1 MSAIVCGK
9 RSFFEDI
16 DAASSSPAAASPPA
30 YKKFR
35 CSSSTSPVRFTY
47 PTPIQM
53 SLVDQL
59 KALFPDLEIQILE
72 KALEESLNDL
82 DLAKKNLH
90 EFCLGHANGMTGT
103 SAEENALGHANDMT
117 GTSAEENETMER
129 VVTQTD
135 GDSVPLQEPQ
145 TQNNL
150 PADGAEWVDLFVR
163 EMINATSIDDA
174 KSRAATILESL
185 EKSISSR
192 ARVEAAHSFH
202 KENVMLKEQIEVVLR
217 DNIILKRAV
226 AIQHERQ
233 KENDEKNQEVQ
244 HLKQL
249 LAQYQEQLRTLEA
262 NNYALTLRL
271 QHAQMSNSIPRRFHP
286 DVF

>member
-16 DAASSSPAAASPPA
+16 DAAASSPAAASPPA

-35 CSSSTSPVRFTY
+35 CSSSTSPVRCTY
-47 PTPIQM
+47 YPPVLT
-53 SLVDQL
+53 SSVDQL
-59 KALFPDLEIQILE
+59 KALFPGLEIQLLE
-72 KALEESLNDL
+72 KALEESINDV
-82 DLAKKNLH
+82 DLAVKNLH
-90 EFCLGHANGMTGT
+90 EFCLEHANGKTSI
-103 SAEENALGHANDMT
+103 SAEENA
-117 GTSAEENETMER
+117 TMEK
-129 VVTQTD
+129 VATQI
-135 GDSVPLQEPQ
+135 GGNSVPLPEPQ

-163 EMINATSIDDA
+163 EMSNATSIDDA
-174 KSRAATILESL
+174 RSRAASILESL
-185 EKSISSR
+185 ERSISSR
-192 ARVEAAHSFH
+192 ASVEAAQSLQ
-202 KENVMLKEQIEVVLR
+202 KENVMLKEQIEVLVR

-249 LAQYQEQLRTLEA
+249 LGQYQEQFRSLEA
-262 NNYALTLRL
+262 SNYALTLRL
-271 QHAQMSNSIPRRFHP
+271 QHAQLSNSIPGRFHP

>member
-16 DAASSSPAAASPPA
+16 DATASSPDSASPPA

-47 PTPIQM
+47 SPPVQT
-53 SLVDQL
+53 SSVDQL
-59 KALFPDLEIQILE
+59 KALFPELEIQLLE
-72 KALEESLNDL
+72 KAMEESVNDL
-82 DLAKKNLH
+82 DLAIKKLH
-90 EFCLGHANGMTGT
+90 EFCRGHDVNDKIGT
-103 SAEENALGHANDMT
+103 SAEENATMDKAASQT
-117 GTSAEENETMER
+117 G
-129 VVTQTD
+129 

-145 TQNNL
+145 SQNNL

-163 EMINATSIDDA
+163 EMMNASSIDDA
-174 KSRAATILESL
+174 RFRAASILESL

-192 ARVEAAHSFH
+192 ASVETAQSFH
-202 KENVMLKEQIEVVLR
+202 KENLMLKEHIEVLLR
-217 DNIILKRAV
+217 DNVILKRAV

-244 HLKQL
+244 HIKQL

-271 QHAQMSNSIPRRFHP
+271 QHAQLSNSFPGRFHP